1 MRKRILFHFHT
12 NHSVDSNLMP
22 PEIVEFAVENQIHV
36 LAPTD
41 HNTIRGSREVREL
54 AEAHGIET
62 IIGAEYSSD
71 HGDIIGLFLQDDAYS
86 RKAAEI
92 IQEIHTQGGLAILPH
107 PYRSHHLTDD
117 FLHSFDGIEVF
128 NARLPEQLNRLA
140 WELSVM
146 LKKPAFFG
154 ADAHLREELGLVV
167 AEIEVNKGEKLIDAV
182 RKGFHPVSLTQT
194 TPAMIYRSKMIA
206 SAKSGTPV
214 RYLQS
219 MAKMLKARIKGAA
232 L

>member
-12 NHSVDSNLMP
+12 HHSVDSNLMP
-22 PEIVEFAVENQIHV
+22 QEIVEFAIENGIDI

-41 HNTIRGSREVREL
+41 HSTIRGSRDIREIA
-54 AEAHGIET
+54 AERGIET
-62 IIGAEYSSD
+62 IIGAEYGSD

-86 RKAAEI
+86 RKASEI
-92 IQEIHTQGGLAILPH
+92 IHEIHAQGGLAILPH
-107 PYRSHHLTDD
+107 PYRSHHLTDE

-128 NARLPEQLNRLA
+128 NPRIAEQLNRLA
-140 WELSVM
+140 SELAAM
-146 LKKPAFFG
+146 LKKPTFFG

-167 AEIEVNKGEKLIDAV
+167 AEVEVAKGEKLIDAV
-182 RKGFHPVSLTQT
+182 RKGLHPISLSQT
-194 TPAMIYRSKMIA
+194 TPALIYRSKMIA
-206 SAKSGTPV
+206 SAKRGTPV

-219 MAKMLKARIKGAA
+219 MAKMLSARLKGAT

>member
-22 PEIVEFAVENQIHV
+22 QEIVEFAVQNQIHV

-41 HNTIRGSREVREL
+41 HNTIRGSREIREL
-54 AEAHGIET
+54 ASEHGIET

-86 RKAAEI
+86 RKASEI
-92 IQEIHTQGGLAILPH
+92 VQEIHGQGGLTILPH
-107 PYRSHHLTDD
+107 PYRSHHLTDE

-154 ADAHLREELGLVV
+154 VDAHLSDELGLVV
-167 AEIEVNKGEKLIDAV
+167 TEIEVNKGEDLKDAV
-182 RKGFHPVSLTQT
+182 RRGFNPIALTQT

-206 SAKSGTPV
+206 SAKRGTPI

-219 MAKMLKARIKGAA
+219 MAKMLRARIKGAA